1 MLKKILGILAVLLT
15 LSYIVFAII
24 TYSDKDSDVRCKQV
38 IVVVKDSTEHRFV
51 RVAEIK
57 SILQNNK
64 IKIVGQRLKNI
75 NYTKIE
81 AAAASH
87 KLIKRAECFS
97 TPSGIVYINVWQHV
111 PIIRIMSQYGN
122 YYLNQD
128 GKKTGLSPYSAADV
142 VVATGNIKDSITIH
156 RLYKMSLLLQ
166 KDPFWDA
173 QIEQIQVEPNGE
185 WILIPR
191 VGDYE
196 VMMGL
201 PNGLD
206 EKMKRLRLFYRK
218 GLPKVGWERY
228 SQISL
233 KFENQIVCT
242 KNE

>member
-1 MLKKILGILAVLLT
+1 
-15 LSYIVFAII
+15 
-24 TYSDKDSDVRCKQV
+24 
-38 IVVVKDSTEHRFV
+38 
-51 RVAEIK
+51 
-57 SILQNNK
+57 
-64 IKIVGQRLKNI
+64 
-75 NYTKIE
+75 
-81 AAAASH
+81 
-87 KLIKRAECFS
+87 
-97 TPSGIVYINVWQHV
+97 
-111 PIIRIMSQYGN
+111 
-122 YYLNQD
+122 
-128 GKKTGLSPYSAADV
+128 
-142 VVATGNIKDSITIH
+142 
-156 RLYKMSLLLQ
+156 MSLLLQ